1 MACQDR
7 PSNKYIGTN
16 GFFTY
21 LFINLCFGLG
31 CGIISLIE
39 DMLTKDFCVSV
50 VVLVESMMA
59 CRKFGLHQNLL
70 IHAYD
75 SIYRLC
81 GNLKQLVA

>member
-1 MACQDR
+1 MACRDR

-50 VVLVESMMA
+50 IVL
-59 CRKFGLHQNLL
+59 CREHNGMSEVWASPELTHSC
-70 IHAYD
+70 I
-75 SIYRLC
+75 
-81 GNLKQLVA
+81 